1 MMDEKKLTV
10 DAVYAVIRER
20 GKIRY
25 KDLAVHFG
33 IDPGVMTLKNKL
45 TKLRQ
50 RGLIRY
56 VPAESA
62 WEVCDGRSD
71 GI

>member
-1 MMDEKKLTV
+1 MGEKLTL
-10 DAVYAVIRER
+10 DAVYDVIRER

-33 IDPGVMTLKNKL
+33 IDPGVMVLKNKL
-45 TKLRQ
+45 VKLRK
-50 RGLIRY
+50 RGMIRY

-62 WEVCDGRSD
+62 WETTEGKSD
-71 GI
+71 AV

>member
-1 MMDEKKLTV
+1 MNEKLTL
-10 DAVYAVIRER
+10 DAVYDVIRER

-45 TKLRQ
+45 VKLRK
-50 RGLIRY
+50 RGMIRY

-62 WEVCDGRSD
+62 WEATEGKSD
-71 GI
+71 AV

>member
-1 MMDEKKLTV
+1 MGEKLTL

-45 TKLRQ
+45 VKLRK
-50 RGLIRY
+50 RGMIRY

-62 WEVCDGRSD
+62 WEATEGEADAV
-71 GI
+71 

>member
-1 MMDEKKLTV
+1 MNEKLTL
-10 DAVYAVIRER
+10 DAVYDVIRER

-45 TKLRQ
+45 VKLRK
-50 RGLIRY
+50 RGMIRY

-62 WEVCDGRSD
+62 WEVCDGKQE
-71 GI
+71 